1 MQPSQ
6 RMLSRMWALA
16 TISRRE
22 ARELA
27 SAARVRRRID
37 ELIGS
42 TTPRPAPEMLVSIVD
57 ALRPR
62 HGVEAVCAEL
72 PLPAQD
78 YYAAKARA
86 ADARWR
92 RLFGRAPAQRSA
104 GSSVTTNS
112 RPTGICSVDPSR
124 AVPTG

>member
-1 MQPSQ
+1 MLPSQ

-27 SAARVRRRID
+27 RAAQVRRRID
-37 ELIGS
+37 ELSGS
-42 TTPRPAPEMLVSIVD
+42 ATSRPALEMLVSIVD
-57 ALRPR
+57 ALRSR

-72 PLPAQD
+72 PLAAQD
-78 YYAAKARA
+78 YYAVKART
-86 ADARWR
+86 ADTRWR
-92 RLFGRAPAQRSA
+92 RLFGHAQAQRSA
-104 GSSVTTNS
+104 GSSVTTSS